1 MLLPCRHHQNYCHK
15 SIKIP
20 TTGVRMVSCDQII
33 QRFICHGL
41 FVVALALPCRV
52 AVADDKASNNL
63 ATSATVTAS
72 SEHGHLPAVN
82 VIDGRICPPAAALG
96 EFGSWAVLGDKEKG
110 QGQISFTWPQPTQV
124 AEIVY
129 FGRCAWQTEEVFKG
143 YEVYAAG
150 QAEPIAQGELAKQ
163 PGPQRIT
170 FPPVNTTKLTL
181 KFLSS
186 HGGSNPGANEI
197 MVFAEPTDEAQLDRH
212 IKFAA
217 NSLWSDHAVMQQHVP
232 VRVWGTA
239 ADGEKIT
246 LEFRGH
252 RAETTAADGKWQITL
267 PPQSPGEPAEMK
279 ISTPVKQFVIRDVL
293 VGEVWIASG
302 QSNMEMPVDV
312 SYWPSKYDG
321 VQNAKQ
327 EVAEAN
333 YPQIRMFYVPRI
345 ADGRPRDDSGGQW
358 RVCSPETVGGFAA
371 VPYFFG
377 RKLHQELKVPVGLID
392 CSWGATYIE
401 PWTSFAG
408 LQSVPELAEVT
419 QRALKELDEFSQA
432 MLSNPDSPP
441 ASHQHQPTRLFNG
454 MIHRLTPFAIRGAL
468 WYQGEGNVGDGMKYY
483 HKMRALIGG
492 WREAWGQGQFP
503 FLYVQ
508 LTPYDYGMYKGSKD
522 PYKLPALWEAQ
533 TAALAVP
540 NTGMVVTT
548 DISDVKNI
556 HPPNKQEV
564 GNRLARWALNGTYG
578 KTDVPYRGPMFHHF
592 TVEPNQIRVV
602 FDPGDGVLKSRDD
615 KPLSWFT
622 VAGDDR
628 VFHPAEATIES
639 NSVVVRSSE
648 VLTPRHVRFA
658 WHKLAEP
665 NLANKAGLPAVPFR
679 TDSWTVQTGLED

>member
-1 MLLPCRHHQNYCHK
+1 
-15 SIKIP
+15 
-20 TTGVRMVSCDQII
+20 
-33 QRFICHGL
+33 
-41 FVVALALPCRV
+41 
-52 AVADDKASNNL
+52 
-63 ATSATVTAS
+63 
-72 SEHGHLPAVN
+72 
-82 VIDGRICPPAAALG
+82 
-96 EFGSWAVLGDKEKG
+96 
-110 QGQISFTWPQPTQV
+110 
-124 AEIVY
+124 
-129 FGRCAWQTEEVFKG
+129 
-143 YEVYAAG
+143 
-150 QAEPIAQGELAKQ
+150 
-163 PGPQRIT
+163 
-170 FPPVNTTKLTL
+170 
-181 KFLSS
+181 
-186 HGGSNPGANEI
+186 
-197 MVFAEPTDEAQLDRH
+197 
-212 IKFAA
+212 
-217 NSLWSDHAVMQQHVP
+217 
-232 VRVWGTA
+232 
-239 ADGEKIT
+239 
-246 LEFRGH
+246 
-252 RAETTAADGKWQITL
+252 
-267 PPQSPGEPAEMK
+267 
-279 ISTPVKQFVIRDVL
+279 
-293 VGEVWIASG
+293 
-302 QSNMEMPVDV
+302 
-312 SYWPSKYDG
+312 
-321 VQNAKQ
+321 
-327 EVAEAN
+327 
-333 YPQIRMFYVPRI
+333 
-345 ADGRPRDDSGGQW
+345 
-358 RVCSPETVGGFAA
+358 
-371 VPYFFG
+371 
-377 RKLHQELKVPVGLID
+377 
-392 CSWGATYIE
+392 
-401 PWTSFAG
+401 
-408 LQSVPELAEVT
+408 
-419 QRALKELDEFSQA
+419 
-432 MLSNPDSPP
+432 
-441 ASHQHQPTRLFNG
+441 LFNG